1 MRRAH
6 NPSNERAW
14 RGVHASTVKQPR
26 EVAVPDSDPT
36 TEAHRIIRIIRAV
49 RVE

>member
-6 NPSNERAW
+6 NPSNGRAW

-26 EVAVPDSDPT
+26 EVAGLVPDSDPS
-36 TEAHRIIRIIRAV
+36 TEAHRIIRAV